1 MDKSKIGDWVW
12 KGFTVL
18 LSVIVVPCFIW
29 VWEAESRL
37 GSLEHEISDVDEN
50 VKKILDV
57 LESDSGSGSDLSELK
72 LDLELMKRD
81 IKKINSDLR
90 AIRKNYR
97 KK

>member
-1 MDKSKIGDWVW
+1 VDKTKIGDWVW

-50 VKKILDV
+50 VKKVLSV
-57 LESDSGSGSDLSELK
+57 LEGDSGNDLSDIK
-72 LDLELMKRD
+72 VDLELMKRD
-81 IKKINSDLR
+81 IQKINSDLR
-90 AIRKNYR
+90 AIRKNYKR
-97 KK
+97 K

>member
-1 MDKSKIGDWVW
+1 MDRSKIGDWVW

-18 LSVIVVPCFIW
+18 LSVIVVPCFVW

-50 VKKILDV
+50 VKKILVV
-57 LESDSGSGSDLSELK
+57 LDRPGGNDLSEIK
-72 LDLELMKRD
+72 VDIELMKRD
-81 IKKINSDLR
+81 IQKINSDVR

-97 KK
+97 RK

>member
-18 LSVIVVPCFIW
+18 LSVIVVPCFVW

-50 VKKILDV
+50 VKKILVV
-57 LESDSGSGSDLSELK
+57 LDRPGGNDLSEIK
-72 LDLELMKRD
+72 VDIELMKRD
-81 IKKINSDLR
+81 IQKINSDVR

-97 KK
+97 RK